1 MDIIENLLKRDLKTN
16 NNKTQIVI
24 THTSRNKLDYLQS
37 LKYRLNKNYGK
48 VPHYMIDRD
57 GKVVKLL
64 EDNFVSNYFSV
75 DKTNK
80 DSIIISL
87 ENLGWLEKQP
97 LKNHYINWIG
107 NIYNEKPFE
116 RKWRVYFYWQ
126 PYTDEQILKT
136 ANLCVELS
144 KKYNIN
150 LKCIGHNTKLKGA
163 EKFMGILTESNFDE
177 LSTRIS
183 PAFDFEKFE
192 KNLKNE

>member
-116 RKWRVYFYWQ
+116 RKWRDYFYWQ

-150 LKCIGHNTKLKGA
+150 LKCIGHNTKLKGS

>member
-1 MDIIENLLKRDLKTN
+1 MNIIENLLKRDLKTN

-116 RKWRVYFYWQ
+116 RKWRDYFYWQ

>member
-116 RKWRVYFYWQ
+116 RKWRDYFYWQ